1 MARLDAEMLDQILTT
16 LRDYAA
22 TNLPTNRLLEIELGH
37 EFPEKVM
44 KDLYDPGQIGLHLLT
59 IPEEFGGLGGGAYD
73 IYRVSEA
80 MASIDLGIAT
90 GVLATFLGTD
100 PINVGATP
108 EQKKDWLSALAEH
121 GHFYAYGATEPQ
133 AGSDLGALTTT
144 AVPVEENGKAASSGS
159 ATAASPT
166 ATRSSRTRRA
176 GRRGSS
182 WTAGPRASPT
192 ASPRTSTA
200 SAPRTP
206 PRSSSR
212 TCTSRPTG

>member
-16 LRDYAA
+16 LREYAEK
-22 TNLPTNRLLEIELGH
+22 NLPTARLLEIELGH

-44 KDLYDPGQIGLHLLT
+44 KDLYDPAQIGLHLLT

-108 EQKKDWLSALAEH
+108 EQK
-121 GHFYAYGATEPQ
+121 
-133 AGSDLGALTTT
+133 
-144 AVPVEENGKAASSGS
+144 
-159 ATAASPT
+159 
-166 ATRSSRTRRA
+166 
-176 GRRGSS
+176 
-182 WTAGPRASPT
+182 
-192 ASPRTSTA
+192 
-200 SAPRTP
+200 
-206 PRSSSR
+206 
-212 TCTSRPTG
+212 